1 VTIHYINT
9 KFNNTCKHCNRF
21 TYLIRKMLYLEKKKK
36 QLKTY
41 FSLTTRALGGQ
52 RWSRYEVLNFET
64 SII

>member
-1 VTIHYINT
+1 
-9 KFNNTCKHCNRF
+9 
-21 TYLIRKMLYLEKKKK
+21 MLYLEKKKK